1 MVSYAKCSLRR
12 ICRIFSHPNILPV
25 IGCCNA
31 PPDLVVI
38 SQYMPFGSLY
48 NVLHQSTNVV
58 VDSVQALKFALDIAR
73 GMSYFHNLERFV
85 PNFYLN
91 SYHVMIDEDLSARIS
106 MSDAKFSFQD
116 KGKLYHPAWMSP
128 EGNIVFICPI
138 CNLATV

>member
-1 MVSYAKCSLRR
+1 MFLIVTFF
-12 ICRIFSHPNILPV
+12 RIFSHPNILPV

-58 VDSVQALKFALDIAR
+58 VDSAQALRFALDIAR
-73 GMSYFHNLERFV
+73 GMAYFHGLEKFV

-91 SYHVMIDEDLSARIS
+91 SFHIMVSVITDFELIIYSIAFKPKFKTPIYISDEVI
-106 MSDAKFSFQD
+106 
-116 KGKLYHPAWMSP
+116 Y
-128 EGNIVFICPI
+128 
-138 CNLATV
+138 